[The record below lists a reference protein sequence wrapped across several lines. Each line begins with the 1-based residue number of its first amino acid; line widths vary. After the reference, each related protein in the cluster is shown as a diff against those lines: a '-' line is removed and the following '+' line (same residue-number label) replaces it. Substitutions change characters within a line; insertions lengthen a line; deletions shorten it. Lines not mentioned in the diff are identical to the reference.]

1 MNKKIKRLFNNFK
14 EITSYY
20 EYLVEKTK
28 KFEYVSAIDEWV
40 IDNYFLV
47 VEHKNS
53 IMPIRKQIARKL
65 KKSDKLYYI
74 MKDMAVK
81 NNYNLSFEQLVQ
93 DLNIYQKE
101 HEEFFMHE
109 DIEMILSLLT
119 IIYMDRLSEICKGEY
134 RKFQDRDKVTK
145 IIEKNRESI
154 FEISNFFD
162 AGLNIDRDTNYIF
175 EINSQLSSFGVKANE
190 VFKKLNSILETKNIN
205 IKEVINEEYQNRI
218 ETSILVSNIFN
229 DLKEFS
235 EFSQDDINKNISKC
249 EKNLFQDEIYSK
261 MTKETKI
268 LYRGRIFALA
278 KKYKLDEVTYTDEL
292 LKKAK
297 REGKHIGEY
306 LFDKDKNRLK
316 SYLYIASIFILTILL
331 TIILSNFFISNKV
344 IGFIILFIPVRQ
356 LIIQLLNQFLLKFC
370 ETKPLP
376 KMDFSKGI
384 PANEAT
390 MVVIPTII
398 NDTKKIKKMFDKL
411 ETYFLVNKTNNLYFT
426 LLGDIKASDKEVMLI
441 DKEIS
446 KYGAKYASD
455 LNTKYK
461 KEIFHFIYRKRI
473 YNEKENCYLG
483 YERKRGALLQFNRLL
498 LNKLSDEE
506 QKKYFNVHT
515 FKDFDIKIKYVI
527 TLDTDTQLVLNTA
540 LNLVGAMAHPLNKP
554 VFNASET
561 RVIDGYGIL
570 QPKINVDIEA
580 TSKSLYS
587 QIFAGIGGFDTYNS
601 VVPNIGQD
609 LFGEG
614 SFVGKGIYNL
624 EVFDK
629 ILYNKFPDNL
639 ILSHD
644 LIEGNYMRCGF
655 ISDIELIDDFPSKF
669 LIDVTRQHRWARGDT
684 QIIEWLFPKVRNK
697 QNEKVKNPISFLGKW
712 KIFDNIARM
721 FLYLAFLLIQI
732 FALIDGLVNPVWW
745 MLFVIIEISLP
756 IIFFLRT
763 KLYAEKRTFKII
775 YYKNLMFGGKSVISR
790 SFIVLTTIPYY
801 AKMYMDAFF
810 KSMYRL
816 LISKKNLLNW
826 ITAEEAE
833 KTVKSDLFSYVKTLS
848 LNIILGLLFLTYAF
862 IFNFNYLI
870 VIVALIYISAPF
882 ILYYVSKDI
891 IHNKIDLD
899 EQQLIDIKEVARRTW
914 KFFED
919 NLTQENNYL
928 IPDNYQ
934 ENREQ
939 KLDNRTSPTNIGFS
953 IVSII
958 SAYKL
963 GFIDK
968 VNAISLL
975 EKIITTVKSLE
986 KWNGHLYNWYNIKT
1000 KQKIYPHF
1008 VSTVDSGNFV
1018 AALIVLKEFLNEK
1031 LEFDLAKDVSKLI
1044 TNTNFK
1050 YLYIDKDVFS
1060 IGYDT
1065 SDAKLSIF
1073 NYNNFASES
1082 RLTSYIAISKGDV
1095 PNKHWFCLD
1104 KSLTT
1109 YNKSKGLISW
1119 SGTSFEY
1126 YMPLIFMKNYSN
1138 TLLDESYKFAF
1149 ICQKGFAESVSKKIP
1164 WGTSE
1169 SAYAELD
1176 NSLNYKYK
1184 TFSTPYLKA
1193 KEDKENRIVLSPYSS
1208 IMAME
1213 LFPTE
1218 VYENMSEFM
1227 KLEMLSDYG
1236 FYESYDYDNRN
1247 IVKAYFSHHQGMI
1260 LASLTNYLEKNLIK
1274 NYFHNDVSIKTF
1286 EILMKE
1292 KVQIKTS
1299 INLKLA
1305 KYKKYDYNK
1314 EVIENDI
1321 RSFDNISDMPEIS
1334 VLSNKKYCLLMN
1346 DRGSSFSRY
1355 RNLQLNR
1362 YRKITE
1368 QDYGMFIYIKNVDT
1382 GKVWSNTYAP
1392 INIKPDKYDV
1402 TFAADRIK
1410 YTREDDEVTTKTE
1423 IIVTKDHHAEI
1434 RKVTFTN
1441 NSDEDITLELT
1452 TYTEPILS
1460 ENVDDVSHRVF
1471 NNMFLSSEYDAETNS
1486 LITLRKDKE
1495 GNNVNSYMI
1504 NRLVIENPL
1513 EEYQFETERDKF
1525 IGRNRNTNNPEAI
1538 NRNLYNVA
1546 GTNLEPIMSLRNKVL
1561 VEANTSSTVYFINGF
1576 GRSKEQLMEIV
1587 NSYSSKKAI
1596 RKAFDVATLMSVT
1609 NTRKLNIKGHDMRL
1623 FNIML
1628 NYLYQ
1633 TTNISINEERKQLL
1647 TENALTQSG
1656 LWKFGVSG
1664 DRPIILINIHDI
1676 LDLTFVKEILK
1687 AFEYYKSIS
1696 IFVDIIII
1704 NSENEEYANIIK
1716 KEIDDELFRIYT
1728 LNDFKRTPGSVTVIP
1743 SENISAEEMSLLR
1756 IVPRLLFDTNNHSS
1770 LKESIDSLQKI
1781 NRFNDYKIAKTETSK
1796 PEKIDEKEFDFFN
1809 SYGGFINNGSEY
1821 KIVNRDT
1828 PKPWIN
1834 VIANK
1839 EFGTIVT
1846 NNGCGFTYC
1855 YNSNEYKITSWT
1867 NDTVLNDKS
1876 EGIRI
1881 NDELFDPTTCIHG
1894 FGYSVLKS
1902 SSEVLDKQLTEFV
1915 ANDDNIKI
1923 YILKLTNKTKKDQEL
1938 NIDFWIN
1945 PIFGDFEEKTSRHI
1959 LAENI
1964 ENENY
1969 IRMRNVYSI
1978 NYSDV
1983 TVFMSSSE
1991 KIVKASVNEIL
2002 VKSIRT
2008 KLTLNANEAKEI
2020 VFTLGCSKNSDDI
2033 KKLLDRY
2040 NNLKSSKKELEI
2052 VKDKWKKN
2060 LSIINIETP
2069 DKSLDYMLNGWYL
2082 YQAMSSRIMAKA
2094 GFYQVSGA
2102 FGYRDQLQD
2111 ATNVVYINPELT
2123 KEQIIRN
2130 AKHQFETG
2138 DVLHWWHEKNK
2149 FGLRS
2154 RYKDDHLWLVY
2165 ATTEYLKATNDY
2177 SILDV
2182 KIPFVTGE
2190 SLKETDKEKGIIF
2203 SYSNEEKTLY
2213 DHCLLS
2219 LNLSI
2224 NSLGKHGIP
2233 LMGGG
2238 DWNDGMN
2245 KVGIKGKGESVWLG
2259 FFLYDIINEFT
2270 KVIKLSNKKIAMRK
2284 YELFNKLLK
2293 ESLNKNTWDGKYYI
2307 RAFFDNGNKLG
2318 SSANEECKID
2328 LISQSFSILSEV
2340 AEKSKI
2346 DSIISSVENNLV
2358 DNDNKIIKLLTPAF
2372 SKSKDDPGY
2381 IMNYPKGIRENGG
2394 QYTHAT
2400 AWYIMSLIKTGYKD
2414 RAYDYYQMIN
2424 PINRT
2429 IDKRDVNKYCTE
2441 PYVIAADIYSATNYQ
2456 GRGGWTWYTGSAGW
2470 FYRVGMRDLLGF
2482 TKEGTKLYIKPNIP
2496 NDWKEYKITYRYID
2510 TVYFI
2515 EIEIC
2520 KEDSIIIDNKKIE
2533 EKYIELIND
2542 KVDHYVKVK
2551 INNEDK

>member
-1 MNKKIKRLFNNFK
+1 MNRKIKKLFNNFR

-28 KFEYVSAIDEWV
+28 NYEYVSAVDEWV

-47 VEHKNS
+47 VEHKNG
-53 IMPIRKQIARKL
+53 IMPVRKTIAKKL
-65 KKSDKLYYI
+65 KKSDKIYYI
-74 MKDMAVK
+74 IKDMATK
-81 NNYNLSFEQLVQ
+81 NNYNISFEQLVI

-101 HEEFFMHE
+101 HDEFFMHD

-119 IIYMDRLSEICKGEY
+119 IIYIDRLSEICKSEY
-134 RKFQDRDKVTK
+134 KKFQDRDKVAK
-145 IIEKNRESI
+145 IIEKNKETK
-154 FEISNFFD
+154 FEISNFFND
-162 AGLNIDRDTNYIF
+162 GLDIDNNINYIF
-175 EINSQLSSFGVKANE
+175 ELNNQLSSFGSKANE
-190 VFKKLNSILETKNIN
+190 VFKKLNSILESKNIS
-205 IKEVINEEYQNRI
+205 IKEVLNEEYQKRI

-235 EFSQDDINKNISKC
+235 EFTQDDINQSVSKC
-249 EKNLFQDEIYSK
+249 EKNLIQDEIYSK

-268 LYRGRIFALA
+268 LYREQIFSLV
-278 KKYKLDEVTYTDEL
+278 KKNKVDEVTYTEEL
-292 LKKAK
+292 LKRAK
-297 REGKHIGEY
+297 REKKHIGEY
-306 LFDKDKNRLK
+306 LFRKEKNRLK
-316 SYLYIASIFILTILL
+316 AFLYMSIILVLTILL
-331 TIILSNFFISNKV
+331 TLILSKYFISNRI
-344 IGFIILFIPVRQ
+344 IGFIILLMPVRQ
-356 LIIQLLNQFLLKFC
+356 LIIQLLNQFLLKFLQ
-370 ETKPLP
+370 TKPLP
-376 KMDFSKGI
+376 KMNFSKGI
-384 PANEAT
+384 PASEAT
-390 MVVIPTII
+390 MVVIPTVIS
-398 NDTKKIKKMFDKL
+398 DTKKIKNMFDTL
-411 ETYFLVNKTNNLYFT
+411 ETYYLVNKSNNLYFT
-426 LLGDIKASDKEVMLI
+426 LLGDVKSSDKEVMLI
-441 DKEIS
+441 DEEIS
-446 KYGAKYASD
+446 KYGAKYAND
-455 LNTKYK
+455 LNKKYK
-461 KEIFHFIYRKRI
+461 KDVFHFAYRKRFF
-473 YNEKENCYLG
+473 NAKENCYLG
-483 YERKRGALLQFNRLL
+483 YERKRGALLHFNRLL
-498 LNKLSDEE
+498 LKKLSEEE
-506 QKKYFNVHT
+506 QTKYFNVHT

-554 VFNASET
+554 VLNASGT
-561 RVIDGYGIL
+561 RVVEGYGIL
-570 QPKINVDIEA
+570 QPRVNVDIEA

-601 VVPNIGQD
+601 IVPNIGQD
-609 LFGEG
+609 LFDEG
-614 SFVGKGIYNL
+614 SFIGKGIYDL
-624 EVFDK
+624 EIFDK
-629 ILYNKFPDNL
+629 ILYDKFPDNL

-644 LIEGNYMRCGF
+644 LIEGSYIRCGF
-655 ISDIELIDDFPSKF
+655 ASDIELIDDFPSKF
-669 LIDVTRQHRWARGDT
+669 LIDVTRQHRWARGDS
-684 QIIEWLFPKVRNK
+684 QIIGWLFPKVRNK
-697 QNEKVKNPISFLGKW
+697 QNEKVKNPISLLSKW

-721 FLYLAFLLIQI
+721 FLYPTLLLIQI
-732 FALIDGLVNPVWW
+732 LALVNGIVNPVWW

-756 IIFFLRT
+756 IIFFLKT
-763 KLYAEKRTFKII
+763 KMYPERQSLKKI
-775 YYKNLMFGGKSVISR
+775 YYRNLMFGGKSIVSR
-790 SFIVLTTIPYY
+790 ALIVLTTIPYY
-801 AKMYMDAFF
+801 AKMYMNAFF
-810 KSMYRL
+810 KSMYRI

-833 KTVKSDLFSYVKTLS
+833 KTVKSDLLSYIKTLS
-848 LNIILGLLFLTYAF
+848 LNIILGIIFLIYAF
-862 IFNFNYLI
+862 FINFDYLTLLMAI
-870 VIVALIYISAPF
+870 VYMSAPF

-891 IHNKIDLD
+891 VHNKINLNEDKLD
-899 EQQLIDIKEVARRTW
+899 NIKEVARRTW

-934 ENREQ
+934 ENREE
-939 KLDNRTSPTNIGFS
+939 KLDKRTSPTNIGFS

-968 VNAISLL
+968 TKTMSLL
-975 EKIITTVKSLE
+975 EKIIITIKSLE
-986 KWNGHLYNWYNIKT
+986 KWNGHLYNWYNIET
-1000 KQKIYPHF
+1000 KQKLYPNF

-1018 AALIVLKEFLNEK
+1018 ASLIVLNQFLIEK
-1031 LEFDLAKDVSKLI
+1031 LEFDLAKDVNRLI
-1044 TNTNFK
+1044 ENTNFK
-1050 YLYIDKDVFS
+1050 SLYIDKDVFS
-1060 IGYDT
+1060 IGYDV
-1065 SDAKLSIF
+1065 SDAKLSIY

-1109 YNKSKGLISW
+1109 YNNNKGLISW

-1126 YMPLIFMKNYSN
+1126 YMPLIFMKNYPN
-1138 TLLDESYKFAF
+1138 TLLDESYKFAY
-1149 ICQKGFAESVSKKIP
+1149 ICQKGYAESVSRRLP
-1164 WGTSE
+1164 WGISE

-1213 LFPTE
+1213 LFPDE
-1218 VYENMSEFM
+1218 VYENMGEFIR
-1227 KLEMLSDYG
+1227 LEMFSDYG

-1247 IVKAYFSHHQGMI
+1247 RVKAYFAHHQGMI
-1260 LASLTNYLEKNLIK
+1260 LASLTNYLEKDLIK
-1274 NYFHNDVSIKTF
+1274 NYFHKDVSIKTF

-1305 KYKKYDYNK
+1305 KYKKYDYEK

-1321 RSFDNISDMPEIS
+1321 RSFDNISNMPEIS

-1382 GKVWSNTYAP
+1382 DKVWSNTYAP
-1392 INIKPDKYDV
+1392 INIKPEKYDV

-1410 YTREDDEVTTKTE
+1410 YTREDNEITTKTE
-1423 IIVTKDHHAEI
+1423 IIVTKEHHAEI
-1434 RKVTFTN
+1434 RKITFTN
-1441 NSDEDITLELT
+1441 NSDEDKTLELT

-1460 ENVDDVSHRVF
+1460 ENVNDVSHRVF
-1471 NNMFLSSEYDAETNS
+1471 NNMFLSSEYDVETNS
-1486 LITLRKDKE
+1486 LITLRKDRE
-1495 GNNVNSYMI
+1495 GSNVNSYMI

-1525 IGRNRNTNNPEAI
+1525 IGRNRNTNNPVAL
-1538 NRNLYNVA
+1538 NRKLSNTA

-1561 VEANTSSTVYFINGF
+1561 VEANSFTTVYFINGF
-1576 GRSKEQLMEIV
+1576 GRSKEQLMDIINCYDNENAI
-1587 NSYSSKKAI
+1587 KKA
-1596 RKAFDVATLMSVT
+1596 FNVATLMSVT
-1609 NTRKLNIKGHDMRL
+1609 NTKNLNIKGHDMRL

-1647 TENALTQSG
+1647 TKNALTQSG

-1704 NSENEEYANIIK
+1704 NSENEEYADIIR

-1728 LNDFKRTPGSVTVIP
+1728 LNDFHHTPGSVTVIP
-1743 SENISAEEMSLLR
+1743 SQNISEEEMSLLR
-1756 IVPRLLFDTNNHSS
+1756 IVPRLTFDTSDHSS
-1770 LKESIDSLQKI
+1770 LKDCIDNLQNI
-1781 NRFNDYKIAKTETSK
+1781 NRINDYKTAKTEISLQEEVNK
-1796 PEKIDEKEFDFFN
+1796 EEFDFFN
-1809 SYGGFINNGSEY
+1809 EYGGFINNGTEY
-1821 KIVNRDT
+1821 KIVNKDT

-1881 NDELFDPTTCIHG
+1881 NGELFDPATCTHG
-1894 FGYSVLKS
+1894 FGYSVLES
-1902 SSEVLDKQLTEFV
+1902 SSEVLGKQLTEFV
-1915 ANDDNIKI
+1915 AADDNVKI
-1923 YILKLTNKTKKDQEL
+1923 YILKLTNKTNKEQEL
-1938 NIDFWIN
+1938 DIDFWIN

-1978 NYSDV
+1978 NYSNV

-1991 KIVKASVNEIL
+1991 KIVNANVNQIL
-2002 VKSIRT
+2002 VKSIDT
-2008 KLTLNANEAKEI
+2008 KLTLKQNEVKEI
-2020 VFTLGCSKNSDDI
+2020 VFTLGCTKNTDDI
-2033 KKLLDRY
+2033 KKIIDKY
-2040 NNLKSSKKELEI
+2040 NDIKTSKQELEI
-2052 VKDKWKKN
+2052 VKNNWDKT
-2060 LSIINIETP
+2060 LSNIKVETP
-2069 DKSLDYMLNGWYL
+2069 DTSLNYMLNGWYL
-2082 YQAMSSRIMAKA
+2082 YQTIASRIMAKA

-2111 ATNVVYINPELT
+2111 ATNIVYIEPELT
-2123 KEQIIRN
+2123 KEQIIIN
-2130 AKHQFETG
+2130 AKHQFTTG
-2138 DVLHWWHEKNK
+2138 DVLHWWHESNR

-2154 RYKDDHLWLVY
+2154 RHKDDHLWLVY
-2165 ATTEYLKATNDY
+2165 ATTEYLKATKDY
-2177 SILDV
+2177 SILDI

-2190 SLKETDKEKGIIF
+2190 KLNETDKEKGIIF
-2203 SYSNEEKTLY
+2203 DYTTEEKTLY

-2219 LNLSI
+2219 LNLSM

-2259 FFLYDIINEFT
+2259 FFLYNTITNFLEAIKMSDRKIIV
-2270 KVIKLSNKKIAMRK
+2270 KK
-2284 YELFNKLLK
+2284 YEIFNKLLK

-2318 SSANEECKID
+2318 SSVNEECKID
-2328 LISQSFSILSEV
+2328 LISQSFSILSGV
-2340 AEKSKI
+2340 AEESKI
-2346 DSIISSVENNLV
+2346 NSIISSVENNLV
-2358 DNDNKIIKLLTPAF
+2358 DHENNIIKLLTPAF

-2400 AWYIMSLIKTGYKD
+2400 SWYIMSLIKAGYKEK
-2414 RAYDYYQMIN
+2414 AYEYYQMIN

-2429 IDKRDVNKYCTE
+2429 LTEQNVDKYGTE
-2441 PYVIAADIYSATNYQ
+2441 PYVIAADIYSASNYQ
-2456 GRGGWTWYTGSAGW
+2456 GHGGWTWYTGSAGW
-2470 FYRVGMRDLLGF
+2470 FYRVGMRDILGF

-2496 NDWKEYKITYRYID
+2496 NKWKKYKMTYKYID
-2510 TVYFI
+2510 TLYII
-2515 EIEIC
+2515 EIIISDENSITIDNEEIEENYIKLVNDKNNHHVKVRINN
-2520 KEDSIIIDNKKIE
+2520 KED
-2533 EKYIELIND
+2533 
-2542 KVDHYVKVK
+2542 
-2551 INNEDK
+2551 

>member
-1 MNKKIKRLFNNFK
+1 MNRKIKKLFNNFK
-14 EITSYY
+14 EITCYY

-28 KFEYVSAIDEWV
+28 NYEYVSAVDEWV

-47 VEHKNS
+47 VEHKNG
-53 IMPIRKQIARKL
+53 IMPIRKIIAKQL
-65 KKSDKLYYI
+65 KKSDKIYYI
-74 MKDMAVK
+74 IKDMATK
-81 NNYNLSFEQLVQ
+81 NNYNMSFEQLVS
-93 DLNIYQKE
+93 DLNLYQKE
-101 HEEFFMHE
+101 HDEYFMHG

-119 IIYMDRLSEICKGEY
+119 IIYIDRLSEICKAEY
-134 RKFQDRDKVTK
+134 KKFQDRDKVAR
-145 IIEKNRESI
+145 IIENNKETK
-154 FEISNFFD
+154 FEMSNFFD
-162 AGLNIDRDTNYIF
+162 AGLDIESNTNYIF
-175 EINSQLSSFGVKANE
+175 EINNQLSSFGTKANE
-190 VFKKLNSILETKNIN
+190 LFKKLNNILESKNIS
-205 IKEVINEEYQNRI
+205 IKEVLNEEYQKRI

-235 EFSQDDINKNISKC
+235 EFTQDDINRSVSEC
-249 EKNLFQDEIYSK
+249 EKNLIQDQVYSK

-268 LYRGRIFALA
+268 LYRGQIFALA
-278 KKYKLDEVTYTDEL
+278 KKNKIDEVTYTEEL
-292 LKKAK
+292 LKRAK

-306 LFDKDKNRLK
+306 LFNKEKNKLK
-316 SYLYIASIFILTILL
+316 SFLYMSVVLVLTVLL
-331 TIILSNFFISNKV
+331 TLILSRYFISNRV
-344 IGFIILFIPVRQ
+344 IGFLILLIPVRQ
-356 LIIQLLNQFLLKFC
+356 LIIQLLNQFLLKFMQ
-370 ETKPLP
+370 TKPLP

-384 PANEAT
+384 PASEAT
-390 MVVIPTII
+390 MVVIPTIVG
-398 NDTKKIKKMFDKL
+398 DTKKIKNMFDIL
-411 ETYFLVNKTNNLYFT
+411 ETYYLVNKTNNLYFT
-426 LLGDIKASDKEVMLI
+426 LLGDIKSADKEVMLA

-455 LNTKYK
+455 LNKKYK
-461 KEIFHFIYRKRI
+461 KDIFHFVYRKRFF
-473 YNEKENCYLG
+473 NEKENCYLG
-483 YERKRGALLQFNRLL
+483 YERKRGALLHFNRLL
-498 LNKLSDEE
+498 LNKLTEE
-506 QKKYFNVHT
+506 EKNKYFNIHT
-515 FKDFDIKIKYVI
+515 FQDFDVKIKYVI

-554 VFNASET
+554 VLNASQT
-561 RVIDGYGIL
+561 RVVEGYGIL
-570 QPKINVDIEA
+570 QPRVNVDIEA

-601 VVPNIGQD
+601 IVPNIGQD
-609 LFGEG
+609 LFDEG
-614 SFVGKGIYNL
+614 SFVGKGIYDL
-624 EVFDK
+624 EIFDK
-629 ILYNKFPDNL
+629 ILYDKLPDNL

-644 LIEGNYMRCGF
+644 LIEGSYVRCGF
-655 ISDIELIDDFPSKF
+655 VSDIELIDDFPSKF

-684 QIIEWLFPKVRNK
+684 QIIGWLFPKVRNK
-697 QNEKVKNPISFLGKW
+697 KNEKVKNPISLLSKW

-721 FLYLAFLLIQI
+721 FLYPTLLLMQI
-732 FALIDGLVNPVWW
+732 LALIDGLINPVWW

-756 IIFFLRT
+756 IIFFLKT
-763 KLYAEKRTFKII
+763 KMYPEKESLKKI
-775 YYKNLMFGGKSVISR
+775 YYKNLMFGGKSIVSR
-790 SFIVLTTIPYY
+790 SLIVLTTIPYY
-801 AKMYMDAFF
+801 ANMYMDAFF

-833 KTVKSDLFSYVKTLS
+833 KTIKSDLKNYIKTLS
-848 LNIILGLLFLTYAF
+848 FNIFLGLIFLIYAF
-862 IFNFNYLI
+862 FINFDCLTLLI
-870 VIVALIYISAPF
+870 AVVYISAPF

-891 IHNKIDLD
+891 IHNKINLSEDELD
-899 EQQLIDIKEVARRTW
+899 SVKEVARRTW

-934 ENREQ
+934 ENREE
-939 KLDNRTSPTNIGFS
+939 KLDKRTSPTNIGFS
-953 IVSII
+953 ITSII

-968 VNAISLL
+968 AQAISLL
-975 EKIITTVKSLE
+975 EKIINTVKSLE
-986 KWNGHLYNWYNIKT
+986 KWNGHLYNWYNIET
-1000 KQKIYPHF
+1000 KQKLYPYF

-1018 AALIVLKEFLNEK
+1018 AALIVLNQFFIEK
-1031 LEFDLAKDVSKLI
+1031 LEFDLAREVSKI
-1044 TNTNFK
+1044 IEKTNFK
-1050 YLYIDKDVFS
+1050 SLYIEKDVFS
-1060 IGYDT
+1060 IGYDL
-1065 SDAKLSIF
+1065 SDAKLSIY

-1095 PNKHWFCLD
+1095 PSKHWFCLD

-1138 TLLDESYKFAF
+1138 TLLDESYKFAY
-1149 ICQKGFAESVSKKIP
+1149 ICQKGYSESVDKKLP
-1164 WGTSE
+1164 WGISE

-1213 LFPTE
+1213 LFPEE
-1218 VYENMSEFM
+1218 VYENMNEFR
-1227 KLEMLSDYG
+1227 KLEMFSDYG

-1247 IVKAYFSHHQGMI
+1247 RVKAYFAHHQGMI
-1260 LASLTNYLEKNLIK
+1260 LASLANYLEKDLIK
-1274 NYFHNDVSIKTF
+1274 NYFHKDVLIKTF

-1305 KYKKYDYNK
+1305 KYKKYDYEK
-1314 EVIENDI
+1314 EAIENDI
-1321 RSFDNISDMPEIS
+1321 RSFDSISDMPEIS

-1346 DRGSSFSRY
+1346 DRGCSFSRY
-1355 RNLQLNR
+1355 RNFQLNR

-1382 GKVWSNTYAP
+1382 NKVWSNTYAP
-1392 INIKPDKYDV
+1392 VNIKPDKYDV

-1410 YTREDDEVTTKTE
+1410 YTRDDDEITTKTE
-1423 IIVTKDHHAEI
+1423 IAVTKDHHAEI
-1434 RKVTFTN
+1434 RKITFTN
-1441 NSDEDITLELT
+1441 NSDEDKTLELT

-1471 NNMFLSSEYDAETNS
+1471 NNMFLSSEYDTETNS
-1486 LITLRKDKE
+1486 LITLRKDKD

-1513 EEYQFETERDKF
+1513 EDYQFETQRDKF
-1525 IGRNRNTNNPEAI
+1525 IGRNRNTNNPEAL
-1538 NRNLYNVA
+1538 NRDLYNTA
-1546 GTNLEPIMSLRNKVL
+1546 GTNLEPIMSLRNKIL
-1561 VEANTSSTVYFINGF
+1561 IEANSSTTVYFINGF
-1576 GRSKEQLMEIV
+1576 GRSKEQLIDIV
-1587 NSYSSKKAI
+1587 NCYNSENAI
-1596 RKAFDVATLMSVT
+1596 KKAFDVATLMSVT
-1609 NTRKLNIKGHDMRL
+1609 NTKNLNIKGHDMRL

-1647 TENALTQSG
+1647 KENALTQSG

-1728 LNDFKRTPGSVTVIP
+1728 LNDFHHTPGSVTVIP
-1743 SENISAEEMSLLR
+1743 AENINSEEMSLLK
-1756 IVPRLLFDTNNHSS
+1756 IVPRLTFDTNNHSS
-1770 LKESIDSLQKI
+1770 LKDCIDNLQRI
-1781 NRFNDYKIAKTETSK
+1781 NRFNDYKIAKTEISLNEEINK
-1796 PEKIDEKEFDFFN
+1796 EEFDFFN
-1809 SYGGFINNGSEY
+1809 EYGGFINNGTEY
-1821 KIVNRDT
+1821 KTVNKNT

-1839 EFGTIVT
+1839 EFGTIIT

-1881 NDELFDPTTCIHG
+1881 NDELFDPVTCRHG
-1894 FGYSVLKS
+1894 FGYSVLES
-1902 SSEVLDKQLTEFV
+1902 SSETLGKELTEFV
-1915 ANDDNIKI
+1915 AAEDNVKI
-1923 YILKLTNKTKKDQEL
+1923 YILKLTNKSKKEQEL
-1938 NIDFWIN
+1938 KINFWIN

-1964 ENENY
+1964 EEENY
-1969 IRMRNVYSI
+1969 VKMRNVYSN
-1978 NYSDV
+1978 NYSNV
-1983 TVFMSSSE
+1983 TVFMSSSKKIE
-1991 KIVKASVNEIL
+1991 KANVNEIL
-2002 VKSIRT
+2002 IKSINT
-2008 KLTLNANEAKEI
+2008 KITLKQNEVKEI
-2020 VFTLGCSKNSDDI
+2020 VFTLGCSKDPKEI
-2033 KKLLDRY
+2033 KRLLDKY
-2040 NNLKSSKKELEI
+2040 NNIELSKQELEI
-2052 VKDKWKKN
+2052 VKNNWNKT
-2060 LSIINIETP
+2060 LSTIKVETP
-2069 DKSLDYMLNGWYL
+2069 DKSLNYMLNGWYL
-2082 YQAMSSRIMAKA
+2082 YQTISSRIMAKA

-2111 ATNVVYINPELT
+2111 ATNIVYINPELT
-2123 KEQIIRN
+2123 KQQIIRN
-2130 AKHQFETG
+2130 AKHQFITG
-2138 DVLHWWHEKNK
+2138 DVLHWWHEGNK

-2154 RYKDDHLWLVY
+2154 RHKDDYLWLVY
-2165 ATTEYLKATNDY
+2165 ATIEYLKATKDY
-2177 SILDV
+2177 SILDI

-2190 SLKETDKEKGIIF
+2190 ELKETDREKGIIF
-2203 SYSNEEKTLY
+2203 SYTEEEKTLY
-2213 DHCLLS
+2213 HHCLLS
-2219 LNLSI
+2219 LNLAM
-2224 NSLGKHGIP
+2224 NSVGKHGIP

-2259 FFLYDIINEFT
+2259 FFLYNIINEFLE
-2270 KVIKLSNKKIAMRK
+2270 VIKSYDKKLPVKK
-2284 YELFNKLLK
+2284 YVTFNKILK
-2293 ESLNKNTWDGKYYI
+2293 DSLNRNTWDGNYYI

-2318 SSANEECKID
+2318 SSKNEECKID

-2340 AEKSKI
+2340 AEESKI
-2346 DSIISSVENNLV
+2346 NSIITSVENNLV
-2358 DNDNKIIKLLTPAF
+2358 DHENKIIKLLTPPF

-2394 QYTHAT
+2394 QYTHAVS
-2400 AWYIMSLIKTGYKD
+2400 WYVMSLIKAGRTDK
-2414 RAYDYYQMIN
+2414 AYEYYQMIN

-2429 IDKRDVNKYCTE
+2429 NSEEDVDKYGTE
-2441 PYVIAADIYSATNYQ
+2441 PYVIAADIYSASNYP
-2456 GRGGWTWYTGSAGW
+2456 GHGGWTWYTGSAGW
-2470 FYRVGMRDLLGF
+2470 FYRVGIRDILGF
-2482 TKEGTKLYIKPNIP
+2482 TKEGTKLYIKPNVP
-2496 NDWKEYKITYRYID
+2496 SSWKKYRLTYKYID
-2510 TVYFI
+2510 TLYVI
-2515 EIEIC
+2515 DISIT
-2520 KEDSIIIDNKKIE
+2520 KEDKIIIDDKEIDEN
-2533 EKYIELIND
+2533 YIELVND
-2542 KVDHYVKVK
+2542 KNVHHIKLKVK
-2551 INNEDK
+2551 K